1 MTAKDPIFELCDK
14 VRETAFSLHSF
25 LRHGHKEMIYEN
37 GMAHRL
43 RNQGIDVEQQLVLQV
58 FDADGTVLG
67 DLLIELMI
75 EGELVIEVKAAKVI
89 APGHT
94 AQLLGYLRAC
104 RKEHGLIINFG
115 APELEIRKY
124 IISQELPSF

>member
-14 VRETAFSLHSF
+14 VREMAFSLHSF
-25 LRHGHKEMIYEN
+25 LRHGHKEVIYEN

-43 RNQGIDVEQQLVLQV
+43 KKQGINVDQQLALQV

-67 DLLIELMI
+67 DLLIDLMV
-75 EGELVIEVKAAKVI
+75 EGELVIEVKAAKAIV
-89 APGHT
+89 PEHT

-104 RKEHGLIINFG
+104 RKEHGLLINFG
-115 APELEIRKY
+115 APKLEIRKY
-124 IISQELPSF
+124 ILSQELSSF

>member
-25 LRHGHKEMIYEN
+25 LRHGHKEVIYEN
-37 GMAHRL
+37 GMVHRL
-43 RNQGIDVEQQLVLQV
+43 GKQGIHIEPQVALQV

-67 DLLIELMI
+67 DLVIDLMV
-75 EGELVIEVKAAKVI
+75 EGELVVEVKAAKSI
-89 APGHT
+89 APEHT

-104 RKEHGLIINFG
+104 RKEHGLLINFG
-115 APELEIRKY
+115 APKLETCKY
-124 IISQELPSF
+124 ILSQELSSY